1 MFTIYVADSI
11 ITNMRQ
17 MENASCRY
25 IATVAIVSLMKH
37 HPEEVTERLL
47 SQPLPLD
54 PGTAL
59 CWKEIGNND
68 FLGLRVGLFFMYDYT
83 YHILQIYN
91 ITIIFF

>member
-1 MFTIYVADSI
+1 
-11 ITNMRQ
+11 MRQ

-25 IATVAIVSLMKH
+25 SATVAIVSLMKH
-37 HPEEVTERLL
+37 HPEEVTEYLL

-68 FLGLRVGLFFMYDYT
+68 FLGPRVGPIFPYT
-83 YHILQIYN
+83 
-91 ITIIFF
+91 IT

>member
-1 MFTIYVADSI
+1 
-11 ITNMRQ
+11 

-37 HPEEVTERLL
+37 HPEEVAEHLL

-68 FLGLRVGLFFMYDYT
+68 FLGPRVGVFFMYDYT
-83 YHILQIYN
+83 YRMLYIIIILFVSGFGYAANKTRIQQFIL
-91 ITIIFF
+91 

>member
-1 MFTIYVADSI
+1 
-11 ITNMRQ
+11 

-37 HPEEVTERLL
+37 HPEEVTEHLL

-54 PGTAL
+54 PGTTL

-68 FLGLRVGLFFMYDYT
+68 FLGPRVGVLFFIQLYISYV
-83 YHILQIYN
+83 I
-91 ITIIFF
+91 